1 MPIEYLFFYMY
12 KIIFQYTN
20 DERFYQVG
28 SIYKSSNNEIEDV
41 MIVPTDGFFSK
52 ICFETDDLNEAE
64 RVIAHL
70 NSSVLNS
77 KKTNHIDLNTIQ
89 ICEV

>member
-1 MPIEYLFFYMY
+1 MY

-20 DERFYQVG
+20 DKRFYQVG
-28 SIYKSSNNEIEDV
+28 SIYKSSNNKIEDV

-52 ICFETDDLNEAE
+52 ISFETDDLNEAE

-70 NSSVLNS
+70 NSSTINS

>member
-1 MPIEYLFFYMY
+1 MIKDFIKL
-12 KIIFQYTN
+12 
-20 DERFYQVG
+20 G

-41 MIVPTDGFFSK
+41 MIVPSEGLFSK

-64 RVIAHL
+64 RVKAHL
-70 NSSVLNS
+70 NTSTINS

>member
-1 MPIEYLFFYMY
+1 MY

-20 DERFYQVG
+20 DKRFYQVG
-28 SIYKSSNNEIEDV
+28 SINKSSNNEIEDV

-64 RVIAHL
+64 RVKTHL
-70 NSSVLNS
+70 TNSVLNS

>member
-1 MPIEYLFFYMY
+1 MY
-12 KIIFQYTN
+12 NIIFQYTN
-20 DERFYQVG
+20 DKRFYQVG

-52 ICFETDDLNEAE
+52 ICFETDDLNEAK

-70 NSSVLNS
+70 NTSVLNS
-77 KKTNHIDLNTIQ
+77 KRTNHVDLNTIQ

>member
-1 MPIEYLFFYMY
+1 MY

-20 DERFYQVG
+20 DKRFYQVG
-28 SIYKSSNNEIEDV
+28 SINKSSNNEIEDV

-64 RVIAHL
+64 RVKTHL
-70 NSSVLNS
+70 TNSVLNS
-77 KKTNHIDLNTIQ
+77 KTTNHIDLNTIQ

>member
-1 MPIEYLFFYMY
+1 MY

-20 DERFYQVG
+20 DERTYQVG
-28 SIYKSSNNEIEDV
+28 SVNKSSNNEIEDV
-41 MIVPTDGFFSK
+41 MIVPTDGFFSR
-52 ICFETDDLNEAE
+52 IYFETDDLNEAE

-70 NSSVLNS
+70 NTSTINS

>member
-1 MPIEYLFFYMY
+1 MY
-12 KIIFQYTN
+12 NIIFQHTN
-20 DERFYQVG
+20 DKRFYQVG

-70 NSSVLNS
+70 NTSVLNS

>member
-1 MPIEYLFFYMY
+1 MNYMY
-12 KIIFQYTN
+12 NIIFQYTN
-20 DERFYQVG
+20 DKRFYQVG
-28 SIYKSSNNEIEDV
+28 SINKSSNNEIEDV

-64 RVIAHL
+64 RVKTHL
-70 NSSVLNS
+70 NTSVLNS
-77 KKTNHIDLNTIQ
+77 KTTNHIDLNTIQ